1 MADDIV
7 LVKLGGSLITEKKS
21 QTPKIRESNIKK
33 ISEIISKINKN
44 IILVHGAGSYAHP
57 LVKKYNIPVVPI
69 YIERINGLEFK
80 ISINEPIFFSK
91 ETSIKTITDELNK
104 VLEKMVIKNPDHWIW
119 SHNRWK

>member
-7 LVKLGGSLITEKKS
+7 LVKLGGSLLTEKKS

-57 LVKKYNIPVVPI
+57 LVKKYNIHK
-69 YIERINGLEFK
+69 GLDGTQEQIRGITK
-80 ISINEPIFFSK
+80 AK
-91 ETSIKTITDELNK
+91 EQVRELN
-104 VLEKMVIKNPDHWIW
+104 LSLIHI
-119 SHNRWK
+119 

>member
-7 LVKLGGSLITEKKS
+7 LVKLGGSLLTEKKS

-57 LVKKYNIPVVPI
+57 LVKKYNIH
-69 YIERINGLEFK
+69 K
-80 ISINEPIFFSK
+80 
-91 ETSIKTITDELNK
+91 
-104 VLEKMVIKNPDHWIW
+104 
-119 SHNRWK
+119 